1 MHLEVGKSDTYIHYM
16 NGAQHEKKKW
26 RLYADVTS
34 KK

>member
-16 NGAQHEKKKW
+16 NGAQHEKM
-26 RLYADVTS
+26 YADVTS